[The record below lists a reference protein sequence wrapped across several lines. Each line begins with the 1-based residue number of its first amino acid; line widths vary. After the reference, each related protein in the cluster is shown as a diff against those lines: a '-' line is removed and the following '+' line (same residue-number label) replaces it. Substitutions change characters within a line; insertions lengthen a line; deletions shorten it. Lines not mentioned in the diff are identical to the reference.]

1 MTITSFPDA
10 TTYEKAMEILVRR
23 GDNLDDLNSAN
34 HYALEHGHITL
45 EQFHAAARVLAKEI
59 LKR

>member
-1 MTITSFPDA
+1 MTVTSFPDA
-10 TTYEKAMEILVRR
+10 KTYAKAMEILVRR

-34 HYALEHGHITL
+34 HYALKHGHITQ
-45 EQFHAAARVLAKEI
+45 EEFQAAARVLAKEI

>member
-45 EQFHAAARVLAKEI
+45 EQFQAAARVLAKEI
-59 LKR
+59 IKR

>member
-10 TTYEKAMEILVRR
+10 TTYEKAMEILVKR
-23 GDNLDDLNSAN
+23 GDSIDELNDAN
-34 HYALEHGHITL
+34 HYALEQGQITL
-45 EQFHAAARVLAKEI
+45 QQFQAAARVLAKEI